1 MLERGSGRINSA
13 KSKKLDNSSS
23 SLCLTVRKLWF
34 GNNYT
39 KRL

>member
-23 SLCLTVRKLWF
+23 YYALQSENFDLETITP
-34 GNNYT
+34 NA
-39 KRL
+39 